1 MDQEESLSQHV
12 AKRSQRG
19 SRLRQRSR
27 NGSGEARHLGILDGG
42 TDAAES
48 EAEAEEKESATLS
61 DADMPRSNSSARLLV
76 EALKTPS
83 AANVQRW

>member
-42 TDAAES
+42 TDAAET
-48 EAEAEEKESATLS
+48 EAEEKESATLS
-61 DADMPRSNSSARLLV
+61 DADMLRSNSSARLLV
-76 EALKTPS
+76 EALK
-83 AANVQRW
+83 R